1 MSKLARLFTALA
13 LSFAIMLTSIIA
25 RADIMTSSKYVMIMD
40 YDTGDVLY
48 EKNANQPM
56 KPASMAKIMT
66 VYILMEH
73 LKRNDLTMSDTF
85 IVSEKAW
92 KKGGSR
98 TFLEP
103 GSKVEIADLL
113 RGIIVQSG
121 NDAAIVVAEGL
132 AGTEDAFAQ
141 IMTNKAAELG
151 MTNTV
156 FGNSTGWPDDMT
168 TTTARDL
175 GILGRS
181 IISEFPE
188 YYPMF
193 GESSFTYNKIT
204 QPNRNPLIYGVAG
217 ADGLK
222 TGHTEESGY
231 GLVGSAQRGD
241 QRVVMVLNGMSSIKE
256 RKNEG
261 IRLMDLTFR
270 TFKKQTLIN
279 AGDIVGYS
287 SVWMGQRGVVPLT
300 VDADISKVMDNA
312 ATQSVTKQMDW
323 PSYISAPI
331 TKGQELGRL
340 TITISGKDYYYSLV
354 AAEDVV
360 DLSFYRYPGAYIH
373 YLIFGLETKS
383 VNNE

>member
-1 MSKLARLFTALA
+1 MSILTKIFSALAISIAVLFTSLNAH
-13 LSFAIMLTSIIA
+13 
-25 RADIMTSSKYVMIMD
+25 ADIMTSSEYVMIMD
-40 YDTGDVLY
+40 YDTGDVLF
-48 EKNANQPM
+48 EKNADQPM

-66 VYILMEH
+66 VYILFEY
-73 LKRNDLTMSDTF
+73 LKDNDLTMNDEF

-103 GSKVEIADLL
+103 GSKVKIADLL

-141 IMTNKAAELG
+141 IMTEKAAELG
-151 MTNTV
+151 MENTV
-156 FGNSTGWPDDMT
+156 FGNSTGWPDDVT

-175 GILGRS
+175 AILGRS

-193 GESSFTYNKIT
+193 AESSFTYNKIT

-231 GLVGSAQRGD
+231 GLVGSALRGD

-270 TFKKQTLIN
+270 SFKKETLIKQ
-279 AGDIVGYS
+279 GDILGYS

-300 VDADISKVMDNA
+300 VGADISKVMDKETA
-312 ATQSVTKQMDW
+312 ESVTQTMDW

-340 TITISGKDYYYSLV
+340 TLNISGKDYHYPLV
-354 AAEDVV
+354 AAEDVI

-383 VNNE
+383 VKND

>member
-1 MSKLARLFTALA
+1 MSILTKIFSALA
-13 LSFAIMLTSIIA
+13 ISIAVLLTSLNA
-25 RADIMTSSKYVMIMD
+25 HADIMTSSEYVMIMD
-40 YDTGDVLY
+40 YDTGDVLF
-48 EKNANQPM
+48 EKNADQPM

-66 VYILMEH
+66 VYILFEY
-73 LKRNDLTMSDTF
+73 LKDNDLTMNDEF

-103 GSKVEIADLL
+103 GSKVKIADLL

-141 IMTNKAAELG
+141 IMTEKAAELG
-151 MTNTV
+151 MENTV
-156 FGNSTGWPDDMT
+156 FGNSTGWPDDVT

-175 GILGRS
+175 AILGRS

-193 GESSFTYNKIT
+193 AESSFTYNKIT

-231 GLVGSAQRGD
+231 GLVGSALRGD

-270 TFKKQTLIN
+270 SFKKETLIKQ
-279 AGDIVGYS
+279 GDILGYS

-300 VDADISKVMDNA
+300 VGADISKVMDKETA
-312 ATQSVTKQMDW
+312 ESVTQTMDW

-340 TITISGKDYYYSLV
+340 TLNISGKDYHYPLV
-354 AAEDVV
+354 AAEDVI

-383 VNNE
+383 VKND

>member
-1 MSKLARLFTALA
+1 MSILTKIFSALA
-13 LSFAIMLTSIIA
+13 ISIAVLLTSLNA
-25 RADIMTSSKYVMIMD
+25 HADIMTSSEYVMIMD
-40 YDTGDVLY
+40 YDTGDVLF
-48 EKNANQPM
+48 EKNADQLM

-66 VYILMEH
+66 VYILFEY
-73 LKRNDLTMSDTF
+73 LKDNDLTMNDEF

-103 GSKVEIADLL
+103 GSKVKIADLL

-141 IMTNKAAELG
+141 IMTEKAAELG
-151 MTNTV
+151 MENTV
-156 FGNSTGWPDDMT
+156 FGNSTGWPDDVT

-175 GILGRS
+175 AILGRS

-193 GESSFTYNKIT
+193 AESSFTYNKIT

-231 GLVGSAQRGD
+231 GLVGSALRGD

-270 TFKKQTLIN
+270 SFKKETLIKQ
-279 AGDIVGYS
+279 GDILGYS

-300 VDADISKVMDNA
+300 VGADISKVMDKETA
-312 ATQSVTKQMDW
+312 ESVTQTMDW

-340 TITISGKDYYYSLV
+340 TLNISGKDYHYPLV
-354 AAEDVV
+354 AAEDVI
-360 DLSFYRYPGAYIH
+360 DLSFFRYPGAYIH

-383 VNNE
+383 VKND

>member
-1 MSKLARLFTALA
+1 MSILTKIFSALA
-13 LSFAIMLTSIIA
+13 ISIAVLLTSLNA
-25 RADIMTSSKYVMIMD
+25 HADIMTSSEYVMIMD
-40 YDTGDVLY
+40 YDTGDVLF
-48 EKNANQPM
+48 EKNADQLM

-66 VYILMEH
+66 VYILFEY
-73 LKRNDLTMSDTF
+73 LKDNDLTMNDEF

-103 GSKVEIADLL
+103 GSKVKIADLL

-141 IMTNKAAELG
+141 IMTEKAAELG
-151 MTNTV
+151 MENTV
-156 FGNSTGWPDDMT
+156 FGNSTGWPDDVT

-175 GILGRS
+175 AILGRS

-193 GESSFTYNKIT
+193 AESSFTYNKIT

-231 GLVGSAQRGD
+231 GLVGSALRGD

-270 TFKKQTLIN
+270 SFKKETLIKQ
-279 AGDIVGYS
+279 GDILGYS

-300 VDADISKVMDNA
+300 VGADISKVMDKETA
-312 ATQSVTKQMDW
+312 ESVTQTMDW

-340 TITISGKDYYYSLV
+340 TLNISGKDYHYPLV
-354 AAEDVV
+354 AAEDVI

-383 VNNE
+383 VKND

>member
-25 RADIMTSSKYVMIMD
+25 RADIMTSSEYVMIMD

-156 FGNSTGWPDDMT
+156 FGNSTGWPDDIT
-168 TTTARDL
+168 TTTAR
-175 GILGRS
+175 
-181 IISEFPE
+181 
-188 YYPMF
+188 
-193 GESSFTYNKIT
+193 
-204 QPNRNPLIYGVAG
+204 
-217 ADGLK
+217 
-222 TGHTEESGY
+222 
-231 GLVGSAQRGD
+231 LV
-241 QRVVMVLNGMSSIKE
+241 
-256 RKNEG
+256 
-261 IRLMDLTFR
+261 
-270 TFKKQTLIN
+270 
-279 AGDIVGYS
+279 
-287 SVWMGQRGVVPLT
+287 
-300 VDADISKVMDNA
+300 
-312 ATQSVTKQMDW
+312 QS
-323 PSYISAPI
+323 
-331 TKGQELGRL
+331 
-340 TITISGKDYYYSLV
+340 
-354 AAEDVV
+354 
-360 DLSFYRYPGAYIH
+360 
-373 YLIFGLETKS
+373 
-383 VNNE
+383 

>member
-1 MSKLARLFTALA
+1 MSILTKIFSALA
-13 LSFAIMLTSIIA
+13 ISIAVLLTSLNA
-25 RADIMTSSKYVMIMD
+25 HADIMTSSEYVMIMD
-40 YDTGDVLY
+40 YDTGDVLFK
-48 EKNANQPM
+48 KNADQPM

-66 VYILMEH
+66 VYILFEY
-73 LKRNDLTMSDTF
+73 LKDNDLTMDDEF

-103 GSKVEIADLL
+103 GSKVKIADLL

-141 IMTNKAAELG
+141 IMTEKAAELG
-151 MTNTV
+151 MENTV
-156 FGNSTGWPDDMT
+156 FGNSTGWPDDVT

-175 GILGRS
+175 AILGRS

-193 GESSFTYNKIT
+193 AESSFTYNKIT

-231 GLVGSAQRGD
+231 GLVGSALRGD

-270 TFKKQTLIN
+270 SFKKETLIKQ
-279 AGDIVGYS
+279 GDILGYS

-300 VDADISKVMDNA
+300 VGADISKVMDKETA
-312 ATQSVTKQMDW
+312 ESVTQTMDW

-340 TITISGKDYYYSLV
+340 TLNISGKDYHYPLV
-354 AAEDVV
+354 AAEDVI

-383 VNNE
+383 VKND

>member
-1 MSKLARLFTALA
+1 MSILTKIFSALA
-13 LSFAIMLTSIIA
+13 ISIAVLLTSLNA
-25 RADIMTSSKYVMIMD
+25 HADIMTSSEYVMIMD
-40 YDTGDVLY
+40 YDTGDVLF
-48 EKNANQPM
+48 EKNADQPM

-66 VYILMEH
+66 VYILFEY
-73 LKRNDLTMSDTF
+73 LKDNDLTMDDEF

-103 GSKVEIADLL
+103 GSKVKIADLL

-141 IMTNKAAELG
+141 IMTEKAAELG
-151 MTNTV
+151 MENTV
-156 FGNSTGWPDDMT
+156 FGNSTGWPDDVT

-175 GILGRS
+175 AILGRS

-193 GESSFTYNKIT
+193 AESSFTYNKIT

-231 GLVGSAQRGD
+231 GLVGSALRGD

-270 TFKKQTLIN
+270 SFKKETLIKQ
-279 AGDIVGYS
+279 GDILGYS

-300 VDADISKVMDNA
+300 VGADISKVMDKETA
-312 ATQSVTKQMDW
+312 ESVTQTMDW

-340 TITISGKDYYYSLV
+340 TLNISGKDYHYPLV
-354 AAEDVV
+354 AAEDVI

-383 VNNE
+383 VKND

>member
-1 MSKLARLFTALA
+1 MSILTKIFSALA
-13 LSFAIMLTSIIA
+13 ISIAVLLTSLNA
-25 RADIMTSSKYVMIMD
+25 HADIMTSSEYVMIMD
-40 YDTGDVLY
+40 YDTGDVLF
-48 EKNANQPM
+48 EKNADQPM

-66 VYILMEH
+66 VYILFEY
-73 LKRNDLTMSDTF
+73 LKDNDLTMNDEF

-98 TFLEP
+98 TFLEL
-103 GSKVEIADLL
+103 GSKVKIADLL

-141 IMTNKAAELG
+141 IMTEKAAELG
-151 MTNTV
+151 MENTV
-156 FGNSTGWPDDMT
+156 FGNSTGWPDDVT

-175 GILGRS
+175 AILGRS

-193 GESSFTYNKIT
+193 AESSFTYNKIT

-231 GLVGSAQRGD
+231 GLVGSALRGD

-270 TFKKQTLIN
+270 SFKKETLIKQ
-279 AGDIVGYS
+279 GDILGYS

-300 VDADISKVMDNA
+300 VGADISKVMDKETA
-312 ATQSVTKQMDW
+312 ESVTQTMDW

-340 TITISGKDYYYSLV
+340 TLNISGKDYHYPLV
-354 AAEDVV
+354 AAEDVI

-383 VNNE
+383 VKND

>member
-1 MSKLARLFTALA
+1 
-13 LSFAIMLTSIIA
+13 
-25 RADIMTSSKYVMIMD
+25 
-40 YDTGDVLY
+40 
-48 EKNANQPM
+48 
-56 KPASMAKIMT
+56 
-66 VYILMEH
+66 
-73 LKRNDLTMSDTF
+73 
-85 IVSEKAW
+85 
-92 KKGGSR
+92 
-98 TFLEP
+98 
-103 GSKVEIADLL
+103 
-113 RGIIVQSG
+113 
-121 NDAAIVVAEGL
+121 
-132 AGTEDAFAQ
+132 
-141 IMTNKAAELG
+141 

-156 FGNSTGWPDDMT
+156 FGNSTGWPDDVT

-175 GILGRS
+175 AILGRS

-193 GESSFTYNKIT
+193 AESSFTYNKIT
-204 QPNRNPLIYGVAG
+204 QPNRNPLIYGVTG

-222 TGHTEESGY
+222 TGHTEASGY

-279 AGDIVGYS
+279 AGDILGYS

-300 VDADISKVMDNA
+300 VDADISKVMDSA
-312 ATQSVTKQMDW
+312 ATESVTKQMDW

-340 TITISGKDYYYSLV
+340 TVTISGKDYYYPLV